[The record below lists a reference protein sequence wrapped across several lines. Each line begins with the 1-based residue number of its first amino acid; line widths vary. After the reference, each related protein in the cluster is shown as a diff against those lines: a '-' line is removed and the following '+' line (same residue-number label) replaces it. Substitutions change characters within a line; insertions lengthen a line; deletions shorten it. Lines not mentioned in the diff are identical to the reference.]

1 MNQLIFDDSQDC
13 QCHFTSPSCCQFEC
27 CCPCIYYIHESPS
40 INSNCTFNNC
50 HPILIPKQKLKY
62 KKDIKKHLTFN
73 NKDIKNTN
81 SIFMDEDI
89 IDDYFPITKYINK
102 DEDFKYETEDN
113 TIESK
118 KESTNKINRTFTK
131 NNEKDLGDHYIVKK
145 MKINTN
151 KRGKLTSQSTQI
163 NQSKQKKSQKMEKI
177 NINNC
182 TSLIIDKKNKPKYIN
197 NYDLNKSNNKNS
209 HKTFNKKSVDDIR
222 KYNNRNRRLNL
233 TENLDNDSNYL
244 IGNKFKMSDLNDDIF
259 ENKQNYGM
267 EESNENKIALQNLKK
282 EIDKANFI
290 IDNLQFDNKSI
301 KALKK
306 ENEDLKFLKK
316 ENEEL
321 NILKKENEKLKKL
334 IYGKEQNLVV
344 KINKATNTPFYNEKE
359 KEKQKEEQNSIQK
372 ALFEKEV
379 SKLKNEISE
388 ITNKLNECEK
398 FISLLKQRNQEQD
411 IIIKNKDNEI
421 QELMDKLRYLE
432 NENKNKLNEIN
443 IKNDEM
449 LKESLNISTDLKTSN
464 VNLKLEI
471 EKLKEILVNKNMQ
484 IKELEIKLKYDKKF
498 ENKKQK
504 LLEILFNFYLNLKK
518 VINFD
523 KNKESLR
530 NLVEVVPLDDFQL
543 KVNKV
548 EKKFVQIID
557 DVQIKYGHCLAC
569 DIACCTSHVDKLKSF
584 RKVNPKKK

>member
-1 MNQLIFDDSQDC
+1 
-13 QCHFTSPSCCQFEC
+13 
-27 CCPCIYYIHESPS
+27 
-40 INSNCTFNNC
+40 
-50 HPILIPKQKLKY
+50 
-62 KKDIKKHLTFN
+62 
-73 NKDIKNTN
+73 
-81 SIFMDEDI
+81 MDEDI

-102 DEDFKYETEDN
+102 DEDFKYETKDN

-131 NNEKDLGDHYIVKK
+131 NNEKDLGDHYIAKK
-145 MKINTN
+145 MKVNTN

-163 NQSKQKKSQKMEKI
+163 NQSKHKKSQKMEKI

-197 NYDLNKSNNKNS
+197 NYDLNKSSNKNS

-259 ENKQNYGM
+259 DNKQNYGM

-411 IIIKNKDNEI
+411 IIIKNKDSEI
-421 QELMDKLRYLE
+421 QELTDKLRYLE

-569 DIACCTSHVDKLKSF
+569 DIACCTSHVDKLKTF